1 MSFMISVSLVHLSL
15 LYREHF
21 CWFCHLY
28 CFPEDGGLEQ
38 AVLGMAVLGV
48 AEGSGCP
55 SLPGPFLAGAV
66 WRCGAGW
73 AESWR
78 CDGLWGCQLHLG
90 VPARPCG
97 AYGSDCLNSILCSPG
112 EGANIILHILLNVEK
127 RYQQNS
133 LRLQI

>member
-55 SLPGPFLAGAV
+55 SLPGPFLAGCTMGQDA
-66 WRCGAGW
+66 
-73 AESWR
+73 
-78 CDGLWGCQLHLG
+78 WG
-90 VPARPCG
+90 
-97 AYGSDCLNSILCSPG
+97 
-112 EGANIILHILLNVEK
+112 
-127 RYQQNS
+127 
-133 LRLQI
+133 RLQDVGQDVWGRVCTMGQMG